1 MPDLKLLWEIQ
12 ALDGRKRALEKKL
25 KGGKMA
31 EELKSIKADIE
42 EGRALFNK
50 IKEEYNGV
58 KKSQKLKEMDVSSA
72 NEQLASLGKKLY
84 DGSITNVKE
93 MNSNSKKLES
103 LKNMVKKAEDEILA
117 LMEKQDE
124 LRAKLEGMSAG
135 LNNKAEKYRRK
146 HSGLLAGQQKIR
158 QSIAQIPLAR
168 QKLLDKLDVETWQR
182 YMDMKKR
189 FNDPLARVE
198 KATCMGCRM
207 GITFNELRLLKIG
220 EDIVYCSNCGRMLY
234 WEKQG

>member
-1 MPDLKLLWEIQ
+1 MPDLKMLWEIQ
-12 ALDGRKRALEKKL
+12 VLDGRKRALEKKL
-25 KGGKMA
+25 KGGQIA
-31 EELKSIKADIE
+31 EELKFLKADIE
-42 EGRALFNK
+42 KGGVLFNK

-58 KKSQKLKEMDVSSA
+58 KKSQKIKEMDVDSA
-72 NEQLASLGKKLY
+72 NEQIAILGKKLY

-103 LKNMVKKAEDEILA
+103 LKNTVKKAEDEILTS
-117 LMEKQDE
+117 MERQDE
-124 LRAKLEGMSAG
+124 LRSKLEEMSAE
-135 LNNKAEKYRRK
+135 LNNKAEDYRGK
-146 HSGLLAGQQKIR
+146 HSGLLANQQRVRQLIARIPLIR
-158 QSIAQIPLAR
+158 Q
-168 QKLLDKLDVETWQR
+168 KMLDKLDVETWQR

-207 GITFNELRLLKIG
+207 GITFNELRLLKQG

-234 WEKQG
+234 WEK